1 MKLVICYSTGEYD
14 SHVNYNICFECESKD
29 EFLEKFTESVNV
41 HLKYKEK
48 QKELNLNVFE
58 ARKSKIPAKNSI
70 ANKEIR
76 DFFEKYSK
84 FLFNLIIDNCEFPV
98 PDNDIV
104 AYKLI
109 NLQDVYT
116 LDEWF
121 DENKAKE
128 SFTSI

>member
-1 MKLVICYSTGEYD
+1 MKLVICYSTGDYD
-14 SHVNYNICFECESKD
+14 SHENHNICFECESKD

-58 ARKSKIPAKNSI
+58 AHESKIPAKI
-70 ANKEIR
+70 LMANKEIR
-76 DFFEKYSK
+76 EFFEKYSK

-109 NLQDVYT
+109 NLPDVYT

-121 DENKAKE
+121 EANKAKE
-128 SFTSI
+128 SFTST